1 MTVEKSENGL
11 SWFSLDQQQHT
22 SAPFVC
28 RSHTCF
34 MHPLVWRHIPQCV
47 KYIRGDPS
55 FFLHVHGRNW
65 RADRRSA
72 NSTQT
77 LTGSTNKPS
86 VRQAGRL
93 GGTRTQG
100 FRGQLTHSSLLRSHR
115 RGFDRAQQQCSVCS
129 LVLSLLW
136 SCKQQTWQTDWQ
148 KIIISM
154 CFTSVNSRAALCI

>member
-1 MTVEKSENGL
+1 M
-11 SWFSLDQQQHT
+11 LDQQQHT

-28 RSHTCF
+28 RSHACF

-47 KYIRGDPS
+47 KYIRGGS
-55 FFLHVHGRNW
+55 VFLS
-65 RADRRSA
+65 ARSRPTLK
-72 NSTQT
+72 SGPTERKQHTDTQPGVQT
-77 LTGSTNKPS
+77 KPS

-129 LVLSLLW
+129 LVPSLLW
-136 SCKQQTWQTDWQ
+136 SCKQQTWQTDSQ
-148 KIIISM
+148 KTIISM
-154 CFTSVNSRAALCI
+154 CFTSVNGRAALCI